1 MLIYGS
7 LWLTVGIIVMPDT
20 TKFKSVGVDLT
31 TYQKLIKLSEDEH
44 RNVRQQIAKLTADA
58 FDKKYGQGG
67 IGSAAVNA

>member
-1 MLIYGS
+1 M
-7 LWLTVGIIVMPDT
+7 GISIMPDT

-31 TYQKLIKLSEDEH
+31 THQKLVKLSEDEH

-67 IGSAAVNA
+67 IGAAAVN

>member
-1 MLIYGS
+1 M
-7 LWLTVGIIVMPDT
+7 GISIMPDT

-31 TYQKLIKLSEDEH
+31 TYQKLVKLSEDEH

-67 IGSAAVNA
+67 LGSAAVSN

>member
-1 MLIYGS
+1 
-7 LWLTVGIIVMPDT
+7 MPDT

-44 RNVRQQIAKLTADA
+44 RHVRLQIAKLTADA

-67 IGSAAVNA
+67 LGSAAVSN

>member
-1 MLIYGS
+1 M
-7 LWLTVGIIVMPDT
+7 GISIMPDT

-31 TYQKLIKLSEDEH
+31 TYQKLVKLSEDEH

-67 IGSAAVNA
+67 IGSEAVNA